1 MFPIRDSHPT
11 QTFPFV
17 NWLIIISNILVFIIS
32 ISTPDFEQFMRQ
44 YAFIARNFNFFDIF
58 SYSQIITSMWLH
70 GGLFHLLSNMWFLH
84 IFGDNVEDELGH
96 IKYLLFY
103 LTAGIVAVFAQYLLS
118 TSSLLPLVGAS
129 GAISGVTGA
138 YLVLFRHAEIE
149 ALVPTFFGLV
159 NIIKLPAWFFL
170 GYWFVIQVFSG
181 FGSLAQVEQGGVA
194 FFAHIG
200 GFAFGYVCARLL
212 TTPRESG

>member
-1 MFPIRDSHPT
+1 MFPIRDSRPT
-11 QTFPFV
+11 QSFPVV
-17 NWLIIISNILVFIIS
+17 NWLVIISNILVFFIS
-32 ISTPDFEQFMRQ
+32 ISTPDFDKFIGQ
-44 YAFIARNFNFFDIF
+44 YAFIPRNFNFLDIF

-96 IKYLLFY
+96 IKYFFFY
-103 LTAGIVAVFAQYLLS
+103 LMAGIIAVFAQYLLS
-118 TSSLLPLVGAS
+118 TSSLLPMVGAS

-149 ALVPTFFGLV
+149 ALIPSFFGLW

-170 GYWFVIQVFSG
+170 GYWFVIQIFSG
-181 FGSLAQVEQGGVA
+181 FGSLASVEEGGVA

-200 GFAFGYVCARLL
+200 GFVFGYAGAKLL
-212 TTPRESG
+212 TNPQGE